1 MIGELV
7 ELFKRPVSTMIK
19 GAEERNIKKEAIIA
33 VIIAIIIAL
42 VTILTSYIGII
53 KIVNKT
59 YKSVDDYNDSLYSW
73 DKEVSKS
80 EFKEMKKEYKSEL
93 LEDVEF
99 VKTFFKTF
107 AISLGTI
114 ALVGGILYV
123 ISRTVKSPKDYIEML
138 AITNRAFI
146 IYLLGFIINTIF
158 SYIYVPVGIVI
169 LLTSI
174 VFAIIS
180 LCNAFREML
189 DIEDVN
195 KLVIYSTLIL
205 GLIIILLAF
214 IVSNYIDSLFGGLS
228 SLSDFSDMLDI

>member
-1 MIGELV
+1 MFGELV
-7 ELFKRPVSTMIK
+7 ELFKRPVNTMMK

-33 VIIAIIIAL
+33 FTIAIIIAL
-42 VTILTSYIGII
+42 VTILTSYIGIM
-53 KIVNKT
+53 KIVNKK

-80 EFKEMKKEYKSEL
+80 EFKEMKKEYKSDL
-93 LEDVEF
+93 LEDEEF

-107 AISLGTI
+107 AINLGTI

-138 AITNRAFI
+138 TITNRAFI

-158 SYIYVPVGIVI
+158 SYIYVPVGIII

-180 LCNAFREML
+180 LCNTFREML

-205 GLIIILLAF
+205 GAVIIILTF
-214 IVSNYIDSLFGGLS
+214 IVSNYIDSLFGELS
-228 SLSDFSDMLDI
+228 SLSDFSSMLDI